1 MELFASEARSRHAA
15 RDLEKS
21 GLRRKALEPEVAE
34 RALPTLS
41 LAERDRRWGRVREQ
55 MKEAGIDVLVAP
67 PNTGGNERNQA
78 DARYLTQLGM
88 NGEQV
93 ACVFPL
99 NGSVIGFGGPS
110 ARLVTGW
117 VDDLRSPRR
126 TYNEAIVDALKEVGA
141 DHAVIGVCGL
151 QPGKYNLMRVP
162 DGVVGS
168 NLMDLMR
175 STFPQARIVSATDV
189 TGEARITKGA
199 EEVAFL
205 ERSTA
210 IAEAGLDALLETARP
225 GIRESVC
232 YGAMINAEIAQGSSL
247 PFKLSWESGPAGHVF
262 GRLTQA
268 TQRVLRDG
276 DIIINEI
283 EGNWGGYMAQID
295 TAVYLGRTPADCQDA
310 WKVATDSFERTVAA
324 MRPGVTFGQI
334 LEACAATP
342 KVAGWGANL
351 ILHGR
356 GLGDEG
362 PLVTFPPYDPEVVA
376 RPLQEGNTFIIK
388 PRVSRE
394 REGSMAIFGDTVT
407 VTATG
412 ARRLGKRPMDFAAH
426 HVAV

>member
-1 MELFASEARSRHAA
+1 M
-15 RDLEKS
+15 
-21 GLRRKALEPEVAE
+21 EPEIAE
-34 RALPTLS
+34 RALPSFS
-41 LAERDRRWGRVREQ
+41 LAERDRRWGRVRELMQ
-55 MKEAGIDVLVAP
+55 GAGIDVLVAP

-78 DARYLTQLGM
+78 DARYLTQFGM
-88 NGEQV
+88 NGEQI

-99 NGSVIGFGGPS
+99 HGAVVGFGGPS
-110 ARLVTGW
+110 ARLVEGW
-117 VDDLRSPRR
+117 IDDVRSPRR
-126 TYNEAIVDALKEVGA
+126 TFNEAIVAALKELGV
-141 DHAVIGVCGL
+141 DHGVIGVCGL
-151 QPGKYNLMRVP
+151 QPDKYNLMRVP

-168 NLMDLMR
+168 NLMDLLR
-175 STFPQARIVSATDV
+175 ETFPEARIVSATHV
-189 TGEARITKGA
+189 TGEARMTKSA

-225 GIRESVC
+225 GMRENSC
-232 YGAMINAEIAQGSSL
+232 YGAMINAEIDQGSSL
-247 PFKLSWESGPAGHVF
+247 PFKLSWESGPAGHIF

-276 DIIINEI
+276 DVIINEI

-295 TAVYLGRTPADCQDA
+295 TTIYLGHTPADCEHA
-310 WKVATDSFERTVAA
+310 WRVATDSFQRTVAA
-324 MRPGVTFGQI
+324 MRPGVTFGEL
-334 LEACAATP
+334 LEACKATP
-342 KVAGWGANL
+342 QVAGWGASL

-362 PLVTFPPYDPEVVA
+362 PLITFPPYDPEVTA

-388 PRVSRE
+388 PQVKRE
-394 REGSMAIFGDTVT
+394 REGGMAIFGDTVT

-412 ARRLGKRPMDFAAH
+412 GRRLGKRPLDFATY

>member
-1 MELFASEARSRHAA
+1 MEA
-15 RDLEKS
+15 DI
-21 GLRRKALEPEVAE
+21 AE

-41 LAERDRRWGRVREQ
+41 LAERDRRWARVREL
-55 MKEAGIDVLVAP
+55 MKESGIDVLVAP

-78 DARYLTQLGM
+78 DARYLTQFGM
-88 NGEQV
+88 NGEQIG
-93 ACVFPL
+93 CVFPL

-110 ARLVTGW
+110 ARLAAGW
-117 VDDLRSPRR
+117 IDDVRSPRR
-126 TYNEAIVDALKEVGA
+126 TFNDSIVDALKELGV
-141 DHAVIGVCGL
+141 DHGVIGVCGL
-151 QPGKYNLMRVP
+151 QSSKYNLMRVP

-175 STFPQARIVSATDV
+175 KTFPQARIVSATEV
-189 TGEARITKGA
+189 TGEARMTKGA
-199 EEVAFL
+199 EEIAFL

-225 GIRESVC
+225 GVRESAC
-232 YGAMINAEIAQGSSL
+232 YAAMIKAEIEHGSAL
-247 PFKLSWESGPAGHVF
+247 PFKLSWESGPAGHVY

-268 TQRVLRDG
+268 TQRKLRDG
-276 DIIINEI
+276 DVVINEI
-283 EGNWGGYMAQID
+283 EGSWGGYMAQID
-295 TAVYLGRTPADCQDA
+295 TSIYVGHTPADCEDA
-310 WKVATDSFERTVAA
+310 WRVATDSFERTVAA
-324 MRPGVTFGQI
+324 MRPGATFGQM

-342 KVAGWGANL
+342 KVAGWGASL

-362 PLVTFPPYDPEVVA
+362 PLITFPPYDPEVTA

-388 PRVSRE
+388 PHVTRE
-394 REGSMAIFGDTVT
+394 REGSMAIFGDTVA

-412 ARRLGKRPMDFAAH
+412 ARRLGKRPMDFAAY